1 LEETVTA
8 TAVSPARVQHAPAAA
23 PTTAQRP
30 ARDPWFDNAK
40 MLLVT
45 LVVIGHS
52 WTLLPETWLM
62 DRTYNWLYL
71 WHVPAFVLVTGYL
84 ARRFTYSRRNLRK
97 LVTTV
102 ALPYLVFEGM
112 FALFRVH
119 VGGETLERLW
129 LNPHWPLWYL
139 SVLFMWRLVTP
150 ALRRLPWALPVTV
163 AVSLLGGLVD
173 LETFDINRALG
184 LLPFFAAGVLA
195 GDRVI
200 EAVRTPAAR
209 RAALVVLP
217 AALVVSHLVES
228 RLASEWLYYRTS
240 YAALDTGALEGMA
253 IRLGLMVVAF
263 AMVVSVLAWI
273 PGRGG
278 WFSALGAGSLVVYLF
293 HGFFVKG
300 AEYAG
305 FEDWAGGHALLSFV
319 LATVVSLGLALTL
332 SWRPVRKPL
341 EKVVTPA
348 P

>member
-1 LEETVTA
+1 MTTL
-8 TAVSPARVQHAPAAA
+8 AVRPTQPPGTPPARK
-23 PTTAQRP
+23 

-45 LVVIGHS
+45 LVVVGHS
-52 WTLLPETWLM
+52 WTLLPETWVV
-62 DRTYNWLYL
+62 DRVYNWLYL

-84 ARRFTYSRRNLRK
+84 SRRFSYTRRDLRR
-97 LVTTV
+97 LMTTV
-102 ALPYLVFEGM
+102 VLPYLVFEGL

-129 LNPHWPLWYL
+129 LNPHWPMWYL
-139 SVLFMWRLVTP
+139 SVLFFWRLATP
-150 ALRRLPWALPVTV
+150 GIRRVRFALPLAVG
-163 AVSLLGGLVD
+163 VSLVGGLVD

-184 LLPFFAAGVLA
+184 LLPFFVAGVLA
-195 GDRVI
+195 DDRLV
-200 EAVRTPAAR
+200 ERVRSRVAR

-217 AALVVSHLVES
+217 GGVVLSHLVES
-228 RLASEWLYYRTS
+228 RLATEWLYYRTAYS
-240 YAALDTGALEGMA
+240 ALDAGPLEGMI
-253 IRLGLMVVAF
+253 IRLGLIVVAF
-263 AMVVSVLAWI
+263 AMAVTVLAWL
-273 PGRGG
+273 PRAGG

-293 HGFFVKG
+293 HGFFVKA

-305 FEDWAGGHALLSFV
+305 FAEWASDKALAAFT
-319 LATVVSLGLALTL
+319 LATVVSVVLALTL

>member
-1 LEETVTA
+1 MSA
-8 TAVSPARVQHAPAAA
+8 TSVRSAQPSSQPASPQPSG
-23 PTTAQRP
+23 PP
-30 ARDPWFDNAK
+30 KRDPWFDNAK
-40 MLLVT
+40 IFLVT
-45 LVVIGHS
+45 LVVVGHS
-52 WTLLPETWLM
+52 WTLLPETWVV

-84 ARRFTYSRRNLRK
+84 SRRFTYSRRNLRR

-139 SVLFMWRLVTP
+139 VVLFFWRLATP
-150 ALRRLPWALPVTV
+150 LLRRLPWAFPVTV
-163 AVSLLGGLVD
+163 AISLLGGVVNVD
-173 LETFDINRALG
+173 FLDVNRIFG

-195 GDRVI
+195 DERVV
-200 EAVRTPAAR
+200 EAVRS
-209 RAALVVLP
+209 RAVRLSAVVVLP
-217 AALVVSHLVES
+217 AGAVVAHLVES
-228 RLASEWLYYRTS
+228 RIATEWLYYRTS
-240 YAALDTGALEGMA
+240 YGDLDTGPLEGMA
-253 IRLGLMVVAF
+253 IRLGLLAVAF
-263 AMVVSVLAWI
+263 AMVASVLAWL
-273 PGRGG
+273 PRRGS

-305 FEDWAGGHALLSFV
+305 FEGWAADRATVSFLLASGVSVV
-319 LATVVSLGLALTL
+319 LALAL

-341 EKVVTPA
+341 EKIITPA